1 MNVQNKKEILNSLL
15 REFVSTNDI
24 NEKKKIKNRIDIVR
38 FQKDMSGTRKINTV
52 RLQKDMTGT
61 RKINTDKKIEVL
73 EPQEI
78 QEPQEQKEE
87 EETEESKQIQIERQN
102 SKKNKLEKYRRKI
115 TYFIQCR
122 SKLLKLEV
130 NSGITHNIEICNQE
144 IQKYN
149 KLIVN
154 LGQ

>member
-1 MNVQNKKEILNSLL
+1 MNVQNKNEILNSLL

-38 FQKDMSGTRKINTV
+38 FQKDMTGTRKINTV

-61 RKINTDKKIEVL
+61 RKINTDKKPEVL
-73 EPQEI
+73 EE
-78 QEPQEQKEE
+78 EE

-122 SKLLKLEV
+122 SKLLKLEI

>member
-38 FQKDMSGTRKINTV
+38 FQKDMTGTRKINTV

-61 RKINTDKKIEVL
+61 RKMNDKKIEVL
-73 EPQEI
+73 EP

-130 NSGITHNIEICNQE
+130 NSYIAHTIEICNQE